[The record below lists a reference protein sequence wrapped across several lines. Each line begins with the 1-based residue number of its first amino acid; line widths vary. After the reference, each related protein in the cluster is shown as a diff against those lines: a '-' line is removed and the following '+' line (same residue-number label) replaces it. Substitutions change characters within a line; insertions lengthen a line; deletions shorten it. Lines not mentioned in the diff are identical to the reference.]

1 MITST
6 SLGTWGPPSTK
17 TVQRDVLSLILMM
30 MMMMMTVDVLGR
42 AGPSSMGFTETNSG
56 SIGTLLPVASSA
68 TPPHP

>member
-1 MITST
+1 MITSAN
-6 SLGTWGPPSTK
+6 LGTWGPPSTK
-17 TVQRDVLSLILMM
+17 TVQRDVLSLILVMM
-30 MMMMMTVDVLGR
+30 MMMVDLLGR